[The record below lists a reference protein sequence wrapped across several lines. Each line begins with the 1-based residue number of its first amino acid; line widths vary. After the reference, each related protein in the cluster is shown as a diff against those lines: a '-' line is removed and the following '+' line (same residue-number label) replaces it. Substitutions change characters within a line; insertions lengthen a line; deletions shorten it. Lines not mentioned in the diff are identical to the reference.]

1 MDQKI
6 NICNSTPE
14 CPFNYQ
20 TWHGIPQG
28 HLMVTSGD
36 KFWCVRVTVNPRGE
50 CHRCKNGDAVGAE
63 GDRGRVPYG
72 ITVSAG
78 YQNQHQNCIRNNLE
92 KTVRR
97 TCITR
102 TASYGPRS
110 CAVSGPTC
118 WNSLL
123 PQLKSVSLTLQ
134 QFCDRLKTV
143 LFSRSYA

>member
-1 MDQKI
+1 MLHSI
-6 NICNSTPE
+6 AAHSLEWFTRRC
-14 CPFNYQ
+14 
-20 TWHGIPQG
+20 
-28 HLMVTSGD
+28 
-36 KFWCVRVTVNPRGE
+36 RGGQ
-50 CHRCKNGDAVGAE
+50 R
-63 GDRGRVPYG
+63 RRPYG

-143 LFSRSYA
+143 LFSRSYARERCHSAVVTLSLGRADIIICKWFLQYL